1 MKKIIFKNLLKEI
14 WIFFV
19 VSILTLTLIIW
30 VVQAVNYLDIV
41 TEDGH
46 SFKIYF
52 YYSFLSIPKLL
63 SRTFLFVFFLSVFYV
78 VANYE
83 EKGQLLIYW
92 THGVSK
98 KEFINRIVK
107 FSIIFLIIKII
118 ISVLV
123 VPYSLDKS
131 RSFIRSSN
139 LDFFPNLIK
148 PKKFIDTVEN
158 LTIFIE
164 SKSVNGSYKNI
175 ILKDSTNLAN
185 SQIIIAKSG
194 RIVLENNQKL
204 LILNDGQIIQTNA
217 KSKTKKNSTSFY
229 FTETKFDLE
238 KYSTKTTKYPKI
250 QELETFKLIQCTN
263 NLINNKKNKKKFKN
277 FNCNQDFLSNMT
289 QELLKRIY
297 LPIYIPL
304 LALIG
309 SLLVLKSKNS
319 YDYSSFKFK
328 IFSIGI
334 LYLVISEISLNFT
347 GTNNVYNLIF
357 LFFPI
362 ISFLLIYQIVK
373 YKLEVNK

>member
-204 LILNDGQIIQTNA
+204 LILNDGQIIQTDA
-217 KSKTKKNSTSFY
+217 KSETKKNSTSFY

>member
-98 KEFINRIVK
+98 KEFINRVVK
-107 FSIIFLIIKII
+107 FSLIFLIIKIL

-164 SKSVNGSYKNI
+164 SKNVDGSYKNI

-204 LILNDGQIIQTNA
+204 LILNDGQIIQTDA
-217 KSKTKKNSTSFY
+217 KSETKKNSTSFY

>member
-52 YYSFLSIPKLL
+52 YYSFVSIPKLL

-164 SKSVNGSYKNI
+164 SKNVDGSYKNI

-204 LILNDGQIIQTNA
+204 LILNDGQIIHPGPGR
-217 KSKTKKNSTSFY
+217 
-229 FTETKFDLE
+229 L
-238 KYSTKTTKYPKI
+238 
-250 QELETFKLIQCTN
+250 
-263 NLINNKKNKKKFKN
+263 
-277 FNCNQDFLSNMT
+277 
-289 QELLKRIY
+289 
-297 LPIYIPL
+297 
-304 LALIG
+304 
-309 SLLVLKSKNS
+309 
-319 YDYSSFKFK
+319 
-328 IFSIGI
+328 
-334 LYLVISEISLNFT
+334 
-347 GTNNVYNLIF
+347 
-357 LFFPI
+357 
-362 ISFLLIYQIVK
+362 
-373 YKLEVNK
+373 